1 MFIVY
6 TTLFICELNLCK
18 LQSHKVRRRKQE
30 TNNYSQPG
38 WTVRRTDTFTFKS
51 FSREINSLDG
61 SGSDWAREGWGGRVL
76 LLVLL
81 YLILALISHS
91 RFFLFILSFILAKS
105 QIYFQYFY
113 FVRHPLQLRPFYW
126 GSPIYS
132 LPHRSSQFQLI
143 GQ

>member
-1 MFIVY
+1 MYIVY

-61 SGSDWAREGWGGRVL
+61 SGSDWAREGWGGEGVASGSIIP
-76 LLVLL
+76 
-81 YLILALISHS
+81 YSSTHI
-91 RFFLFILSFILAKS
+91 
-105 QIYFQYFY
+105 
-113 FVRHPLQLRPFYW
+113 PLQIFSLYSNLFSVFLLCSPSITIKAIFLRLSHIFLT
-126 GSPIYS
+126 SSVITISADRAIIVEHPI
-132 LPHRSSQFQLI
+132 
-143 GQ
+143 